1 MKLNKTSVNVSEGE
15 LPNTKQRCAGLVAC
29 INGRAIRI
37 IFAHIM

>member
-1 MKLNKTSVNVSEGE
+1 MKLNKMSVNVSEDD
-15 LPNTKQRCAGLVAC
+15 LPDTKQRCAGLVVC